1 MKLSNLDYQMF
12 LNQKLPIGVIDS
24 ENSEVI
30 IETAKELDSFIEK
43 EVRQNVSET
52 FYVATEFELYS
63 NDSCNTIYCRVSYEN
78 TVICQFMAYS
88 FLQANTE
95 FIVNSIYEAIDPVLK
110 STISH
115 FEAKEIEEAEIEYYS
130 EIKGGGNP
138 SGYYYP
144 KF

>member
-12 LNQKLPIGVIDS
+12 LNQKLPIGIIDS
-24 ENSEVI
+24 ENGEVIATNGKELKNFIESEV
-30 IETAKELDSFIEK
+30 
-43 EVRQNVSET
+43 RNNVSQT
-52 FYVATEFELYS
+52 FFSAVEFVLYS
-63 NDSCNTIYCRVSYEN
+63 SDKINTVYCRVIYDNS
-78 TVICQFMAYS
+78 IIAQFMAYS

-95 FIVNSIYEAIDPVLK
+95 FIVNSIDEAIQPILK
-110 STISH
+110 QTISD
-115 FEAKEIEEAEIEYYS
+115 FEQKESEEAEIEYYS